1 MFYKKNIDYSVLL
14 PLLPEVKMRK
24 SCLKHF
30 KYQTCFNSIKTL
42 LSGFEKSETGFE
54 PSTLRLSFKGGRRKK
69 GMAALH
75 VSVTTQLFKLTRRA
89 VPTRTLQHA
98 AWSCTCTTAGS
109 IARCALRTLPSAGR
123 PGMTFFTHPKSTIW
137 RFLNMARSKKQE
149 GEKCPATIKEVSP
162 SHSHDAHLYFN
173 PLSFRADFAKK
184 WLSTELNPDFWLASH
199 V

>member
-1 MFYKKNIDYSVLL
+1 MQ
-14 PLLPEVKMRK
+14 K

-109 IARCALRTLPSAGR
+109 IARCALRTLPFAGR
-123 PGMTFFTHPKSTIW
+123 PGMTFSTHPKFTIW
-137 RFLNMARSKKQE
+137 RFFEYGLELPGSEPSK
-149 GEKCPATIKEVSP
+149 S
-162 SHSHDAHLYFN
+162 
-173 PLSFRADFAKK
+173 LSSFTVTLTMHICVLTHFHFVQTLQKSDYQ
-184 WLSTELNPDFWLASH
+184 LSSTQIFGWLAMSRFLFCNNT
-199 V
+199 